1 MILCETTSYDAGR
14 EALVPRFL
22 PPSWLDYIGK
32 AQNGEA
38 RARRTA
44 ELLLLFTMC
53 ARLGLTPPELTVLEG
68 GKPDFVGSPYHI
80 GITNGEGFVAVAIA
94 DAPIGLDMEPYVA
107 QPEERIRRL
116 SAIFSEGE
124 QQALAAAGRD
134 KNDRFIEIWVKKE
147 ALCKVHGRGLTAL
160 RTVSADTAAAPP
172 HFEARVR
179 DANKFRY
186 YYIAAY
192 LAG

>member
-1 MILCETTSYDAGR
+1 MILCETTSYAEGGQP
-14 EALVPRFL
+14 LVPKFM

-32 AQNGEA
+32 AQNAGI

-44 ELLLLFTMC
+44 ELLLLYTMC
-53 ARLGLTPPELTVLEG
+53 ARLGIDPPELAVLDG

-94 DAPIGLDMEPYVA
+94 DAPIGLDMEPYVT
-107 QPEERIRRL
+107 QPADRIHRL
-116 SAIFSEGE
+116 TAIFSEGE
-124 QQALAAAGRD
+124 QTAIREAGTA
-134 KNDRFIEIWVKKE
+134 KNDRFIEIWVRKE
-147 ALCKVHGRGLTAL
+147 ALCKVHGRGLSAL
-160 RTVSADTAAAPP
+160 RTVAADTAKAPP

-179 DANKFRY
+179 DANKFLY

>member
-1 MILCETTSYDAGR
+1 MILCETTSYTEGG
-14 EALVPRFL
+14 ELLVPKFL
-22 PPSWLDYIGK
+22 PHSWLDYIGK
-32 AQNGEA
+32 AQTEEI

-53 ARLGLTPPELTVLEG
+53 ARLKLSPPALTVLEG
-68 GKPDFVGSPYHI
+68 GKPDFVDSPYHV
-80 GITNGEGFVAVAIA
+80 GITNGDGFVAVAIA
-94 DAPIGLDMEPYVA
+94 DAPIGLDMEPYVT
-107 QPEERIRRL
+107 QPADRIRRI

-124 QQALAAAGRD
+124 QTTLREAGAE
-134 KNDRFIEIWVKKE
+134 KNNRFIEIWVRKE
-147 ALCKVHGRGLTAL
+147 ALCKLHGRGLSAL
-160 RTVSADTAAAPP
+160 RTVSADTAKSPP